1 VREAQSRVES
11 LESIERDVTQGRVA
25 DLRRNTDR
33 YLKDWEADAGQI
45 ENALLQQRSLERREA
60 ARAALD
66 RLLAAAQ
73 RSQTAADP
81 FMRSLMDIRLY
92 LRRNLTPEGIREIAD
107 IVQQARTSGASVQQ
121 AYDEMLIETNRMRT
135 LFSPVG

>member
-60 ARAALD
+60 ARAALPD
-66 RLLAAAQ
+66 CGG
-73 RSQTAADP
+73 
-81 FMRSLMDIRLY
+81 SLD
-92 LRRNLTPEGIREIAD
+92 A
-107 IVQQARTSGASVQQ
+107 
-121 AYDEMLIETNRMRT
+121 
-135 LFSPVG
+135 